1 VIQKSK
7 LVFIKLQTPYKICI
21 ERRGIMRRIAVLT
34 SGGDS
39 PGMNAAIRAVVL
51 RGIGKGLEVFGV
63 YNGYEGL
70 LEGNIVPMNQK
81 YVDGIIQRG
90 GTILRTSRS
99 DRFKLEES
107 QFDAIRKLK
116 DLDIEGLVVIGGDGS
131 FQGAMKLCEK
141 GLPVVGI
148 PGTIDNDISGTDYSI
163 GFNTAVSTAID
174 AIDKICD
181 TAYSHE
187 KTSIV
192 EVMGRGAGDI
202 ALWAGLC
209 SGAESIIIPEATY
222 QIKDVITRIQTA
234 RERGEKDCIIIVAE
248 GVCSAEEIKKELQE
262 QIQLDTRVVVLGFLQ
277 RGGTPSAYDR
287 MIGSQMGAK
296 AVDLILDGNHGT
308 MVSVKDGKITYTP
321 FEQAAKEAHKIDMS
335 LYQLALSLS
344 S

>member
-1 VIQKSK
+1 MK
-7 LVFIKLQTPYKICI
+7 
-21 ERRGIMRRIAVLT
+21 RIAVLT
-34 SGGDS
+34 SGGDA

-51 RGIGKGLEVFGV
+51 RGFNKGLEVFGV

-70 LEGNIVPMNQK
+70 LEGNIESMSQK
-81 YVDGIIQRG
+81 HVDGIIQRG

-107 QFDAIRKLK
+107 QYKAIQQLK
-116 DLDIEGLVVIGGDGS
+116 GLGIEGLVVIGGDGS
-131 FQGAMKLCEK
+131 FQGATKLCQK

-174 AIDKICD
+174 AIDKIRD

-187 KTSIV
+187 KTTIV

-222 QIKDVITRIQTA
+222 QIKDVIARIQTA
-234 RERGEKDCIIIVAE
+234 SERGERDCIIVVAE
-248 GVCSAEEIKKELQE
+248 GVCSAEDIKEELLA

-277 RGGTPSAYDR
+277 RGGTPTAYDR

-296 AVDLILDGNHGT
+296 AVDLLLSGNHGN
-308 MVSVKDGKITYTP
+308 MVSLKSGQITHTP
-321 FEQAAKEAHKIDMS
+321 FEQAAKEVHQIDMS
-335 LYQLALSLS
+335 LYQLAMSLS
-344 S
+344 T

>member
-1 VIQKSK
+1 
-7 LVFIKLQTPYKICI
+7 
-21 ERRGIMRRIAVLT
+21 MRRIAVLT
-34 SGGDS
+34 SGGDA

-51 RGIGKGLEVFGV
+51 RGMNKRLEMFGV

-70 LEGNIVPMNQK
+70 LEGNIVPINEK
-81 YVDGIIQRG
+81 HVSGIIQRG
-90 GTILRTSRS
+90 GTILHTSRS
-99 DRFKLEES
+99 NRFKLEES
-107 QFDAIRKLK
+107 QNEAIRKLK
-116 DLDIEGLVVIGGDGS
+116 KLDIEGLVVIGGDGS
-131 FQGAMKLCEK
+131 FQGAIKLCEK
-141 GLPVVGI
+141 GFPVVGI

-174 AIDKICD
+174 AIDKIRD

-192 EVMGRGAGDI
+192 EVMGRCAGDI

-222 QIKDVITRIQTA
+222 QIKDVVTRIQMA
-234 RERGEKDCIIIVAE
+234 HERGEKDCIIIVAE
-248 GVCSAEEIKKELQE
+248 GVCSAEEIKKELLE
-262 QIQLDTRVVVLGFLQ
+262 HIQLDTRVAVLGFLQ

-296 AVDLILDGNHGT
+296 AVDLILNGKQGC
-308 MVSVKDGKITYTP
+308 MVSLKDGRITHTT
-321 FEQAAKEAHKIDMS
+321 FEQAAKEVHQIDMS

-344 S
+344 

>member
-1 VIQKSK
+1 MKK
-7 LVFIKLQTPYKICI
+7 
-21 ERRGIMRRIAVLT
+21 IAVLT

-51 RGIGKGLEVFGV
+51 SGVNKGLEVFGV

-70 LEGNIVPMNQK
+70 IEGNIAPLNQK
-81 YVDGIIQRG
+81 KVNDIIQRG

-99 DRFKLEES
+99 DRFKLEEW
-107 QFDAIRKLK
+107 QFNAIQKLR
-116 DLDIEGLVVIGGDGS
+116 DLDIEALVVIGGDGS
-131 FQGAMKLCEK
+131 FQGAMKLGEK

-174 AIDKICD
+174 AIDKIRD

-187 KTSIV
+187 KTTII
-192 EVMGRGAGDI
+192 EVMGRNAGDI

-222 QIKDVITRIQTA
+222 QMKDLITHIQKA
-234 RERGEKDCIIIVAE
+234 SELGKKQSIIIVAE
-248 GVCSAEEIKKELQE
+248 GVCSAEEIRDELKEH
-262 QIQLDTRVVVLGFLQ
+262 IQLDTRVVVLGFLQ
-277 RGGTPSAYDR
+277 RGGTPTAYDR
-287 MIGSQMGAK
+287 MMGSQMGAK
-296 AVDLILDGNHGT
+296 AVDLLLDGNHGS
-308 MVSVKDGKITYTP
+308 MVSIKNGKITYIP
-321 FEQAAKEAHKIDMS
+321 FKHAAKEVHKIDIS

-344 S
+344 T